1 LRAPYSRIRPE
12 PPAADSAWSLPS
24 LWHRDDS
31 SSSSR
36 KGPRRCVRS
45 ECLRHF
51 WRVRTGHFWGRRS
64 HHPFRA
70 YRAGARWCKEARR
83 DAGLLVRALV
93 RAANWKIGAIG
104 NVSRRRQISKPR
116 LDMCPVRLGSLGAE
130 CGNRVCIRS
139 KQLDA
144 GLRRSRMRTFPV
156 YVASLALLVV
166 GILVGCSQAPTKSP
180 EVSDAIRKSLDQ
192 AGLKE
197 VSIAQD
203 REKGVVTL

>member
-1 LRAPYSRIRPE
+1 MRRAPVNPPGDGIARVPAAPTCLRFLPAGSLTFRRVTGPLSDSYSRIRPE

-36 KGPRRCVRS
+36 KDSRRWVRS

-93 RAANWKIGAIG
+93 RAANWKVGAIG

-130 CGNRVCIRS
+130 CGNTVCIRS
-139 KQLDA
+139 KQA
-144 GLRRSRMRTFPV
+144 
-156 YVASLALLVV
+156 LAPNLLV
-166 GILVGCSQAPTKSP
+166 LEA
-180 EVSDAIRKSLDQ
+180 RYLD
-192 AGLKE
+192 G
-197 VSIAQD
+197 
-203 REKGVVTL
+203 